1 MDYCLFVID
10 VHENFGNPGADNP
23 DNPDGPNDTTTT
35 TTTNTTTTTTTT
47 TTTITTQEPT
57 YWRQVTLAEF
67 AYLFKAPSGVPPSS
81 STDFCIITD
90 SMTKEPTDNRP
101 ACRGLSPR

>member
-1 MDYCLFVID
+1 MSAAKAKSMDYRLFVID

-23 DNPDGPNDTTTT
+23 DNPDGPND
-35 TTTNTTTTTTTT
+35 TTTT